1 MLLIIMLACSTSGDT
16 PSENVLLDFRKFVN
30 IQCHLNLTSDTEG
43 YPVSSNT
50 SHVLEN
56 WAVLGLIFLYFLNQ
70 VSQTRMGLLP
80 DTQNCRLRMRR
91 ECRERFPPPPISK
104 ETAI

>member
-1 MLLIIMLACSTSGDT
+1 MRAL
-16 PSENVLLDFRKFVN
+16 
-30 IQCHLNLTSDTEG
+30 
-43 YPVSSNT
+43 
-50 SHVLEN
+50 
-56 WAVLGLIFLYFLNQ
+56 
-70 VSQTRMGLLP
+70 VSQPSTLVVATNSNISYYLKLSISQPPARPWRTRQNNMYTSTYDSIMGLLP